1 MDIVKNLIFFF
12 YNSFFDNNPKN
23 DFYIDQLIKNLD
35 YLLLI
40 LINNLIIVLIFII
53 IIILLV
59 YLNLNKQTAYYS
71 ILFINIFVFF
81 LVLLIFPI
89 NIPFTDT
96 YNELN
101 LLFSNNIQN
110 YLLNT
115 YHSEGFLFFVFR
127 LLHILIFKF
136 FDLNYYII
144 ININFLFFIFS
155 IFLVIKYLEKLNL
168 KNYIIFFILIYF
180 NGKWF
185 IHFYEP
191 VNIVWTFNF
200 FIILLF
206 LFSQQIKH
214 IFLRKIS
221 LIFLYI
227 LSIVNF
233 KAGIVLFIYSVI
245 YGVICRENFRNKL
258 FYIIS
263 PIILFYLI
271 NNFVPVNSIGEFN
284 VASSFDIVLEK
295 YLFSKNYFTLIFN
308 FIALHALVFTPFIFP
323 LKYLAITVVLVQYS
337 FIIKKIFSKTQNNI
351 DSIRNF
357 LLTNPYIV
365 IGVLGCFIISFSRDD
380 YNQSRYLSFSILF
393 QLGFFIFLIKNNS
406 FNRLKK
412 FITRKIVITIFIFL
426 YLLNLFIPHQGI
438 LFALGKNYIYKTV
451 MECLIQNENNN
462 ICLPEMFYLT
472 FYDVNNEHYKNFQK
486 SIYILKEKKLS
497 IFNKL
502 K

>member
-1 MDIVKNLIFFF
+1 MEIIKDFIFFF

-35 YLLLI
+35 YLFLI
-40 LINNLIIVLIFII
+40 IMNNLIMVVIFII

-59 YLNLNKQTAYYS
+59 YLNLKKLTAYYS
-71 ILFINIFVFF
+71 ILFINIFIFY
-81 LVLLIFPI
+81 LILLIFPI

-101 LLFSNNIQN
+101 LLFSNNINN
-110 YLLNT
+110 YLLNVK
-115 YHSEGFLFFVFR
+115 YSEGFLFFVFR
-127 LLHILIFKF
+127 LLHILIYKF

-144 ININFLFFIFS
+144 ININFLFFVFS
-155 IFLVIKYLEKLNL
+155 IFLIIKYLEKLNL

-206 LFSQQIKH
+206 LSAQQIKN

-221 LIFLYI
+221 LILLYVFSV
-227 LSIVNF
+227 LNF
-233 KAGIVLFIYSVI
+233 KAGIVLFIYSAI
-245 YGVICRENFRNKL
+245 YGVICKDKLRNKL

-271 NNFVPVNSIGEFN
+271 NNFVPVNSIGELKETN
-284 VASSFDIVLEK
+284 SLNIALEK

-308 FIALHALVFTPFIFP
+308 FFALHALVFTPFIFP
-323 LKYLAITVVLVQYS
+323 LKYLAITSVLVQYI
-337 FIIKKIFSKTQNNI
+337 FIIKKIFSKTHKKL

-365 IGVLGCFIISFSRDD
+365 IGVLGCLLISFSRDD

-393 QLGFFIFLIKNNS
+393 QLGFLIFFIKTNFFNKLKN
-406 FNRLKK
+406 
-412 FITRKIVITIFIFL
+412 FIIRKIVISIFIFL

-451 MECLIQNENNN
+451 MECLMQNKNNN

-472 FYDVNNEHYKNFQK
+472 FYDVNKEHYVNFEK
-486 SIYILKEKKLS
+486 SIYILKKNNLS
-497 IFNKL
+497 IFNKV